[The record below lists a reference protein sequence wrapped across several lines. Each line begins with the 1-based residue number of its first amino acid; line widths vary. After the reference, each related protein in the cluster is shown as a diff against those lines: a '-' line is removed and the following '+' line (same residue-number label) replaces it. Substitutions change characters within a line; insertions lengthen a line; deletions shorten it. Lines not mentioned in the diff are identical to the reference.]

1 MNREGTAYLVILWI
15 LVMVMVVVVIVVVE
29 ELRGISEELVQ
40 QDLGV
45 CGGHRYIDR

>member
-1 MNREGTAYLVILWI
+1 MLWI
-15 LVMVMVVVVIVVVE
+15 LVVVMMVVVVVVE

-45 CGGHRYIDR
+45 CGGHRYIDKNR